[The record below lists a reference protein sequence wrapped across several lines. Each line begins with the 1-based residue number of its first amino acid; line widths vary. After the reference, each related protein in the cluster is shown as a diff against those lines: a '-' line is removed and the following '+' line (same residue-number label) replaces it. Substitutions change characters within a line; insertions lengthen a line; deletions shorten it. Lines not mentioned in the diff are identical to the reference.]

1 MRIVIKKANELP
13 EVKEIKGTLENLKEI
28 VGGYIECFPVY
39 GNILCVCNEEG
50 KLLGLPVNFLF
61 MNDVIVGDVFF
72 CAGGE
77 EDFESLN
84 DEQVED
90 IMLIMNAVEKAKR
103 LKRM

>member
-1 MRIVIKKANELP
+1 MRIVVKKANELP

-28 VGGYIECFPVY
+28 VGGYIECINVFD
-39 GNILCVCNEEG
+39 NILCVCNEEG